1 MIKFVPDFILPE
13 MLLRLLPVTAEK
25 PQKKYGKDLFSAK
38 SADYTLIFEYADI
51 NPAPEIIENN
61 DFVTIIFG
69 SPVFDDKIDLEKSA
83 NFAIKDN
90 SFNREELHKLN
101 GEFLFILFNKKTSEL
116 SIIND
121 RYTSIPLFYHY
132 DDADNSFAASIY
144 FSSIWKYLADT
155 GKQKLN
161 QNALFEFLWFQ
172 RLFGTKTYDENTFFM
187 PDASILSVNNKQLSI
202 SHYWQRNY
210 QKNNNSL
217 TQNAQSMAELVRQSV
232 LRKSSDNRRFGHFL
246 SGGMDSRTVLCGF
259 DNPPI
264 CFTSTISENR
274 EFRKAAEIAEAK
286 GAKHIGL
293 ELDPEHFGKIYRH
306 STKVIGGMY
315 NYDHGLFYGFNK
327 AVREHADVCF
337 HGHGFDYMFQG
348 MYIPGN
354 DVVIRGRHL
363 YLRFMKELPE
373 DLVPFFINNASYRIK
388 NAAIWNY
395 VKSDHKNSLE
405 EFQNSS
411 INEILSKGKKLT
423 DNLNDLWE
431 YLTFHHISRHYSYPN
446 HASIATFA
454 EQRTVSFDN
463 DLFNLYL
470 STPHSHRFNGKIE
483 KQCLKIL
490 NPKIAAIWN
499 ANTNL
504 PVTASCWQQT
514 AYQLA
519 TFVKHRFVP
528 EKQLPAWKERT
539 WPSRTDAL
547 RNQKSLKEAVL
558 ALSDSNTLEK
568 LTFLDIGKVHSDIKK
583 WLDGENISAISGDL
597 VQTLLTIGTFL
608 ES

>member
-1 MIKFVPDFILPE
+1 MIKFTADFILPE
-13 MLLRLLPVTAEK
+13 MLLSILPLNEEK
-25 PQKKYGKDLFSAK
+25 KRNRYGKHRFSAK
-38 SADYTLIFEYADI
+38 SAEYMFLFEYSDI
-51 NPAPEIIENN
+51 NPVPEIIDNS
-61 DFVTIIFG
+61 DSVTIIFG
-69 SPVFDDKIDLEKSA
+69 APVIEDKINIEQSVK
-83 NFAIKDN
+83 FAIKDN
-90 SFNREELHKLN
+90 EVNRSNLHKIN
-101 GEFLFILFNKKTSEL
+101 GEFLIIHFNKKNSEL

-121 RYTSIPLFYHY
+121 RYTSIPLFYTY
-132 DDADNSFAASIY
+132 DKTDKSFTASVY

-172 RLFGTKTYDENTFFM
+172 RLFGTKTYDTNTFFLA
-187 PDASILSVNNKQLSI
+187 DSSILNLNNNKITI

-210 QKNNNSL
+210 QKNSNSL
-217 TQNAQSMAELVRQSV
+217 NQNAQSLAALVRQSV
-232 LRKSSDNRRFGHFL
+232 KRKSSDNQRFGHFL

-259 DNPPI
+259 DEPPV

-274 EFRKAAEIAEAK
+274 EFRKAAEIADAK

-293 ELDPEHFGKIYRH
+293 ELDPEHFAKIFRH
-306 STKVIGGMY
+306 STNVIGGMY

-363 YLRFMKELPE
+363 YLRFMKDLPE
-373 DLVPFFINNASYRIK
+373 DLVPYFINNASYRIK
-388 NAAIWNY
+388 NADIWKYINDNHK
-395 VKSDHKNSLE
+395 KSLK
-405 EFQNSS
+405 EFQHTS
-411 INEILSKGKKLT
+411 INDILSKGKELT
-423 DNLNDLWE
+423 NNLNDLWE

-483 KQCLKIL
+483 KKALKIL
-490 NPKIAAIWN
+490 NPEIAAIWN

-504 PVTASCWQQT
+504 PVTASCWKQT
-514 AYQLA
+514 AYQLM
-519 TFVKHRFVP
+519 TFIKHRFVP
-528 EKQLPAWKERT
+528 EKQVPAWKERT
-539 WPSRTDAL
+539 WPSRSDAL
-547 RNQKSLKEAVL
+547 KNQKSLKEAVL
-558 ALSDSNTLEK
+558 SLSASKKLEN
-568 LTFLDIGKVHSDIKK
+568 LDFLDISKLHSDIKQ
-583 WLDGENISAISGDL
+583 WMSGENIPGISGDFL
-597 VQTLLTIGTFL
+597 QTLLTMGTFL
-608 ES
+608 EQ